1 MAIFPLRTFGDPVLR
16 TMTEPVESID
26 AGVHK
31 LVSDLIETMYDAPGV
46 GLAAN
51 QIGVSRSVAVFD
63 AQDDLGPR
71 VLINPE
77 IIETS
82 GEWEFDEGCLSVP
95 GHFWPITRPEFVTVR
110 SLDLDGETV
119 IYEGDELLGRV
130 LLHEIGHLNAEL
142 LIDHL
147 DRRARKKAMK
157 TLREEALG
165 FAEIE

>member
-16 TMTEPVESID
+16 TVTEPVASID
-26 AGVHK
+26 SGVRK

-51 QIGVSRSVAVFD
+51 QIGVSRAVAVFD

-77 IIETS
+77 ILETS
-82 GEWEFDEGCLSVP
+82 GEWEFEEGCLSVP
-95 GHFWPITRPEFVTVR
+95 GHFWPITRPEFVRVR

-119 IYEGDELLGRV
+119 IYEGDDLLGRV
-130 LLHEIGHLNAEL
+130 LLHEIGHLNGEL

-147 DRRARKKAMK
+147 ERRARKKAMK